1 MSKRIPSV
9 VSALALVLATALPA
23 AAQPVT
29 LPPSGDNQKASVSQR
44 IGLVTVTVDYSSP
57 DVHAPDGADRRG
69 KIWGELVP
77 YGWHEENFGTCGKRC
92 PWRGG
97 ANENTVVTVS
107 HDVQVE
113 GQTLP
118 AGRYGLFF
126 VPGESE
132 WTVIFSKNSTSWGHY
147 TYSEAEDALRVTVK
161 PEKAAY
167 REWLTYEF
175 TDRELDKATLSL
187 AWEELAVP
195 IRIAVPNAVELYV
208 ENLRNELRSAPGFSS
223 DGWQQAAQ
231 YLVQQ
236 KVHLDLAEAWAQNA
250 VSLPFIGR
258 ESFGTLK
265 TLAEAQ
271 AANGKA
277 DAAKA
282 TMDKALAHATATPL
296 DYYQYAR
303 PMIREGKPE
312 QALAIFQQ
320 AAKRFPNA
328 WPTDVGVARAYS
340 AMGKYKEA
348 LKHARTALVIA
359 PDEVNRKNLE
369 RMIGL
374 LEQGKDMNQ

>member
-23 AAQPVT
+23 TAQSVT
-29 LPPSGDNQKASVSQR
+29 LPPSGDNQKSSVTQR
-44 IGLVTVTVDYSSP
+44 LGLVTVTVDYSSP
-57 DVHAPDGADRRG
+57 DVHAPDGTDRRG

-77 YGWHEENFGTCGKRC
+77 YGWHEENFGTCGKQC

-132 WTVIFSKNSTSWGHY
+132 WMVIFSKNSTSWGHY
-147 TYSEAEDALRVTVK
+147 TYTEAEDALRVTVK
-161 PEKAAY
+161 PEKAPY

-175 TDRELDKATLSL
+175 TDREPDHATLAL

-208 ENLRNELRSAPGFSS
+208 ENLRNELRSAPGFTA

-236 KVHLDLAEAWAQNA
+236 KVHLDLAEAWAQKA
-250 VSLPFIGR
+250 VSLPFVGR

-265 TLAEAQ
+265 TLADAQ

-282 TMDKALAHATATPL
+282 TMDKALAHPTATPL

-328 WPTDVGVARAYS
+328 WPTDVGIARAYS

-348 LKHARTALVIA
+348 LKHARLALVIA